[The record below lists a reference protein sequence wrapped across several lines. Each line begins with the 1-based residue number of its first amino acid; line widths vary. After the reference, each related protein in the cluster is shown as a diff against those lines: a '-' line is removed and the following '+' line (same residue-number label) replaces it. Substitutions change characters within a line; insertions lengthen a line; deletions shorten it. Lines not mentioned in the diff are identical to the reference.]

1 MLKNVSSLKYKK
13 TLCGF
18 PEDKNYN
25 KKKNFINDFHK
36 KLLKV
41 IRKKAMSI
49 RKSQFADPYISIGK
63 SRYADP

>member
-49 RKSQFADPYISIGK
+49 RKSQFADP
-63 SRYADP
+63 